1 MLVDRILADV
11 CKPFDKKTPS
21 VKDILRKAREGFD
34 SSDFF
39 RACTDK
45 YGITW
50 ERREVN
56 GRGSMNYELG
66 VVVEGEFKSAGYA
79 YV

>member
-1 MLVDRILADV
+1 MGNGY
-11 CKPFDKKTPS
+11 KPFDKKTPS
-21 VKDILRKAREGFD
+21 VNDILRKAREGFD

-50 ERREVN
+50 ERREAS
-56 GRGSMNYELG
+56 GRDSLMSYELG
-66 VVVEGEFKSAGYA
+66 VVIEGEFKSAGYA
-79 YV
+79 YA